1 MSIDWHYPRQDL
13 AEKTVSNFD
22 QGVSDALI
30 LFAPRK
36 MGKTEFVLLDLIPEA
51 ARRGYTPVY
60 TRFKDKQS
68 NPALSFI
75 CAINQALG
83 QPDWWQTAM
92 KKVAR
97 ARLTAHAGA
106 AGEMCGIPD
115 FDTYVSDTSRQD
127 SLRTLRAALSDL
139 VANYDRIL
147 LCLDDV
153 HHLATRSES
162 ENLVFFLRT
171 FLDLNRDQVSVL
183 YTGSS
188 RDGLAKL
195 FTNRRAALFQ
205 SASQIDLPR
214 LGSGF
219 VEHMRQ
225 CYRRATTQDFPLQDG
240 LEAFISF
247 NYGAGAFRSVL
258 ETMILSGSNDITSAA
273 AIAREERVEDR
284 EYSDIWRTLKNI
296 DQALLI
302 WIADGGVGLY
312 LEPCKEFIAGRLGI
326 DPGDME
332 THHVQN
338 AVNRLRG
345 KHLSLVSQGVYEF
358 DDARFRSWIQAMSN
372 AQHTTKT

>member
-1 MSIDWHYPRQDL
+1 MNIDWHYPRQDL
-13 AEKTVSNFD
+13 AEKIVISFD
-22 QGVSDALI
+22 QSVSDALI

-60 TRFKDKQS
+60 VCLKGKQS
-68 NPALSFI
+68 NPASSFV
-75 CAINQALG
+75 CAVRQALG
-83 QPDWWQTAM
+83 EPNWWQQAT

-97 ARLTAHAGA
+97 ARLTVHAGA
-106 AGEMCGIPD
+106 AGEMCGTPD
-115 FDTYVSDTSRQD
+115 FRKHVSDTSGQY
-127 SLRTLRAALSDL
+127 SLRTMREALSDL
-139 VANYDRIL
+139 VAKYDRIL

-153 HHLATRSES
+153 QHLATRSEL
-162 ENLVFFLRT
+162 ENMVFFLRT
-171 FLDLNRDQVSVL
+171 FLDQNRDQVSVL

-195 FTNRRAALFQ
+195 FTNRKAALFQ
-205 SASQIDLPR
+205 SASQIDLPQ

-225 CYRRATTQDFPLQDG
+225 CYRRATTQDFPLPDG
-240 LEAFISF
+240 LGAFISF
-247 NYGAGAFRSVL
+247 NYGPGAFRSVL

-284 EYSDIWRTLKNI
+284 DYSNIWSTLKNI

-302 WIADGGVGLY
+302 WIAGGGVGLY
-312 LEPCKEFIAGRLGI
+312 REPCKEFIAGRLGI
-326 DPGDME
+326 DPGDIE

-345 KHLSLVSQGVYEF
+345 KHLSLVSHGFYEF

-372 AQHTTKT
+372 AQQTTHN